1 MFPTK
6 VPLIVQR
13 TAFAATLTY
22 VWNLSTKGSHKTSAN
37 ERANPQDVCTAAFL
51 VLLSLCR
58 FSCMHTALSSARATV
73 KCNPLIAL
81 LTSCLLAQVIM
92 GDIPREQRLA
102 TLQTCFISAFE
113 PFDPKQSQVPQPPS
127 SCLPI
132 PPGPHLSVCPL
143 LSASPPLL
151 DFSPRLC
158 FYQSLCHSPAAMSY
172 LEIKQVQPVVSVADY
187 RSELCAHL
195 LTLPALAHRSLPTH

>member
-1 MFPTK
+1 MLPCSSEILPSMFPTK

-22 VWNLSTKGSHKTSAN
+22 FWNLSTKGSHKTSAN

-132 PPGPHLSVCPL
+132 PPWTSPLSLPSSVCI
-143 LSASPPLL
+143 SA
-151 DFSPRLC
+151 
-158 FYQSLCHSPAAMSY
+158 AA
-172 LEIKQVQPVVSVADY
+172 
-187 RSELCAHL
+187 
-195 LTLPALAHRSLPTH
+195 